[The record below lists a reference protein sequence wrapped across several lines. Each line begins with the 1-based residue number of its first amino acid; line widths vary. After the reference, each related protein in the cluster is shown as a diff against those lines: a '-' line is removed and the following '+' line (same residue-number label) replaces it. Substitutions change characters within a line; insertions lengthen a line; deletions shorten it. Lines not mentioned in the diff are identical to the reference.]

1 MIINLLWTTI
11 VNDPSTEREST
22 AGWGSLCLFFC
33 GNAIGGWVC
42 WDLGTFFRSFSP
54 SSSLQAPFQM
64 PMQTEASHLQQ
75 QVKQVS
81 KLKNKNAVGKTYHS
95 GEATTSTDDLC
106 DGHRSADSH
115 HHSVSIHVYRFR
127 AAVTP
132 SFVAVISFGK
142 YGTISYSRY
151 IANG

>member
-1 MIINLLWTTI
+1 M
-11 VNDPSTEREST
+11 
-22 AGWGSLCLFFC
+22 
-33 GNAIGGWVC
+33 C

-81 KLKNKNAVGKTYHS
+81 ELKNKNAVGKTYHS

-132 SFVAVISFGK
+132 SFVAFISFGK
-142 YGTISYSRY
+142 YGTISYSHY